1 MQTSTQ
7 PKRFLRIASVIER
20 TGMSKPTIYQMIQK
34 GRFPPSIKHGPR
46 LTVVAERDLLA
57 AIEAHKA
64 RIEKQT
70 GLRVTLSQAAAGL
83 LRRGLE
89 MASTS

>member
-1 MQTSTQ
+1 MLGHGLLKGTFMQTNTFEATA
-7 PKRFLRIASVIER
+7 KARFTL
-20 TGMSKPTIYQMIQK
+20 
-34 GRFPPSIKHGPR
+34 
-46 LTVVAERDLLA
+46 VAERDLLA
-57 AIEAHKA
+57 AIETHKQ

-89 MASTS
+89 QASDS

>member
-34 GRFPPSIKHGPR
+34 GRFPASIKHGPR
-46 LTVVAERDLLA
+46 LAFWLEHEVDAWIDERVRA
-57 AIEAHKA
+57 
-64 RIEKQT
+64 
-70 GLRVTLSQAAAGL
+70 S
-83 LRRGLE
+83 RGQ
-89 MASTS
+89 

>member
-1 MQTSTQ
+1 MQTNTFETMAV
-7 PKRFLRIASVIER
+7 KERFTL
-20 TGMSKPTIYQMIQK
+20 
-34 GRFPPSIKHGPR
+34 
-46 LTVVAERDLLA
+46 VAERDLLA
-57 AIEAHKA
+57 AIAAHKQ

-89 MASTS
+89 LASDS